1 MKNILSNIL
10 TLISILSGITG
21 ILSWLI
27 PNLSLHQK
35 IYICMIVILIILII
49 FNIKLLIKYKK
60 VKKELRQSNKNRKGL
75 EQNIKE
81 YQHSNAVM
89 NDIIQ
94 QIENLFYVSTLNDT
108 NDKII
113 YIYEFLQKLK
123 NAHVS
128 KSDNQIQSFGLMLF
142 LWKFFLAVYLL
153 RWVQ

>member
-27 PNLSLHQK
+27 LHQK

-123 NAHVS
+123 NR
-128 KSDNQIQSFGLMLF
+128 L
-142 LWKFFLAVYLL
+142 
-153 RWVQ
+153 

>member
-35 IYICMIVILIILII
+35 IYICMIVILII

-123 NAHVS
+123 NR
-128 KSDNQIQSFGLMLF
+128 L
-142 LWKFFLAVYLL
+142 
-153 RWVQ
+153 

>member
-1 MKNILSNIL
+1 MYDCNINYINYIYSNY
-10 TLISILSGITG
+10 
-21 ILSWLI
+21 
-27 PNLSLHQK
+27 
-35 IYICMIVILIILII
+35 IYS
-49 FNIKLLIKYKK
+49 KLLIKYKK

-123 NAHVS
+123 NR
-128 KSDNQIQSFGLMLF
+128 L
-142 LWKFFLAVYLL
+142 
-153 RWVQ
+153 

>member
-75 EQNIKE
+75 EHLSIYLN
-81 YQHSNAVM
+81 
-89 NDIIQ
+89 
-94 QIENLFYVSTLNDT
+94 NLR
-108 NDKII
+108 KI
-113 YIYEFLQKLK
+113 YY
-123 NAHVS
+123 
-128 KSDNQIQSFGLMLF
+128 
-142 LWKFFLAVYLL
+142 YLL
-153 RWVQ
+153 RISIV

>member
-35 IYICMIVILIILII
+35 IYICVIVILIILII

-123 NAHVS
+123 NR
-128 KSDNQIQSFGLMLF
+128 L
-142 LWKFFLAVYLL
+142 
-153 RWVQ
+153 

>member
-60 VKKELRQSNKNRKGL
+60 VKKELRQSNKNR
-75 EQNIKE
+75 NI
-81 YQHSNAVM
+81 
-89 NDIIQ
+89 IIV
-94 QIENLFYVSTLNDT
+94 I
-108 NDKII
+108 
-113 YIYEFLQKLK
+113 
-123 NAHVS
+123 
-128 KSDNQIQSFGLMLF
+128 
-142 LWKFFLAVYLL
+142 L
-153 RWVQ
+153 RRYHHI

>member
-60 VKKELRQSNKNRKGL
+60 VKKELRQSNKN
-75 EQNIKE
+75 IKE

-123 NAHVS
+123 NR
-128 KSDNQIQSFGLMLF
+128 L
-142 LWKFFLAVYLL
+142 
-153 RWVQ
+153 

>member
-81 YQHSNAVM
+81 YQHSN
-89 NDIIQ
+89 DIIQ

-123 NAHVS
+123 NR
-128 KSDNQIQSFGLMLF
+128 L
-142 LWKFFLAVYLL
+142 
-153 RWVQ
+153 

>member
-81 YQHSNAVM
+81 YQHFM
-89 NDIIQ
+89 FQLLMIQ
-94 QIENLFYVSTLNDT
+94 MIKL
-108 NDKII
+108 
-113 YIYEFLQKLK
+113 YIFMSFCK
-123 NAHVS
+123 N
-128 KSDNQIQSFGLMLF
+128 
-142 LWKFFLAVYLL
+142 
-153 RWVQ
+153 

>member
-94 QIENLFYVSTLNDT
+94 QMKIYLKSPVDTTLIT
-108 NDKII
+108 N
-113 YIYEFLQKLK
+113 
-123 NAHVS
+123 S
-128 KSDNQIQSFGLMLF
+128 
-142 LWKFFLAVYLL
+142 L
-153 RWVQ
+153 R

>member
-35 IYICMIVILIILII
+35 IYICMIVILI
-49 FNIKLLIKYKK
+49 IKLLIKYKK

-123 NAHVS
+123 NR
-128 KSDNQIQSFGLMLF
+128 L
-142 LWKFFLAVYLL
+142 
-153 RWVQ
+153 

>member
-94 QIENLFYVSTLNDT
+94 QIENLFYVSTLNYT

-113 YIYEFLQKLK
+113 YIY
-123 NAHVS
+123 
-128 KSDNQIQSFGLMLF
+128 
-142 LWKFFLAVYLL
+142 
-153 RWVQ
+153 

>member
-49 FNIKLLIKYKK
+49 FKK
-60 VKKELRQSNKNRKGL
+60 VKKELRQSDKNRKGL

-123 NAHVS
+123 NR
-128 KSDNQIQSFGLMLF
+128 L
-142 LWKFFLAVYLL
+142 
-153 RWVQ
+153 

>member
-94 QIENLFYVSTLNDT
+94 QIENYFMFQLLMIQMI
-108 NDKII
+108 KL
-113 YIYEFLQKLK
+113 YIFMSFCK
-123 NAHVS
+123 N
-128 KSDNQIQSFGLMLF
+128 
-142 LWKFFLAVYLL
+142 
-153 RWVQ
+153 

>member
-60 VKKELRQSNKNRKGL
+60 VKRNYVNLIKIEKDLNK
-75 EQNIKE
+75 I
-81 YQHSNAVM
+81 
-89 NDIIQ
+89 
-94 QIENLFYVSTLNDT
+94 
-108 NDKII
+108 
-113 YIYEFLQKLK
+113 
-123 NAHVS
+123 
-128 KSDNQIQSFGLMLF
+128 
-142 LWKFFLAVYLL
+142 
-153 RWVQ
+153 